1 MRLAGKVAI
10 ITGAGS
16 GIGRATTLLFAK
28 EGAQVAA
35 FDITEDSVK
44 ETQRLASGGPGKV
57 IAVRGDAS
65 NEVDV
70 AALVAQTVSTFERL
84 DVAFAN
90 AGIGAY
96 IEENGEKRLALG
108 MESSVEQ
115 FKQVLDV
122 NLVGP
127 YILLKH
133 VLPHM
138 AKQGK
143 GSFIMTASVAG
154 IRGNAGVV
162 AYGASKGGVIAMA
175 NSMAFGVYG
184 TGVRVNAICPG
195 LIETKMYDSGAV
207 KRARGGDG
215 SALNPLKR
223 IGDPSEIA
231 SVALFLATDDSS
243 YVNGQALPVCGGL
256 VGALPTSP
264 GGVT

>member
-1 MRLAGKVAI
+1 MRLAGKAAI

-16 GIGRATTLLFAK
+16 GIGRATTLLFAR
-28 EGAQVAA
+28 EGANIAA
-35 FDITEDSVK
+35 FDIAEK
-44 ETQRLASGGPGKV
+44 GLEETLLLASKGPGKV
-57 IAVRGDAS
+57 IGVRGDAS
-65 NEVDV
+65 SEANV
-70 AALVAQTVSTFERL
+70 AALVAQTVGEFGKL
-84 DVAFAN
+84 DIAFAN

-96 IEENGEKRLALG
+96 VDEKGGKRLALG

-115 FKQVLDV
+115 FRQVLDV

-133 VLPHM
+133 ALPHM

-154 IRGNAGVV
+154 LRGNAGVV

-195 LIETKMYDSGAV
+195 LIETGMYDSGAV
-207 KRARGGDG
+207 KRDKGADG

-231 SVALFLATDDSS
+231 SVALFLATEDSS

-256 VGALPTSP
+256 TGALPTSP
-264 GGVT
+264 GGAI